1 MADHCS
7 KPLLTGC
14 LLLRQLGSRT
24 RGRCSPLGR
33 RRWCPFVQIGW
44 LFGLSITSGDD
55 AAQSLSL
62 LLPQLKL
69 SLDGV

>member
-24 RGRCSPLGR
+24 LGR